1 MHGVMDRATSFTRLM
16 ARLPEWSIIA
26 YDRRGYA
33 RSSHKGPPETFEQQV
48 HDLVEVLGEEGEP
61 ATAFGHSYGGDV
73 VLATAAE
80 HPGLITAAAVWEP
93 PQPWMPW
100 WPDHSTSR
108 GAGAEL
114 DPTEQAERFMRR
126 VVGDMVWER
135 LPSSTRAAR
144 RAEGATLQA
153 EIAAL
158 AAGAPFD
165 PERIRVPVTVGRGG
179 RSSAHQRRGV
189 RELAASLP
197 MGEMEEIQDASHGAH
212 LSHPSELA
220 DLIRRVAGRGTMN

>member
-1 MHGVMDRATSFTRLM
+1 MDRATSFTRLM

-33 RSSHKGPPETFEQQV
+33 RSSAKGPPESFGEQV
-48 HDLVEVLGEEGEP
+48 HDLLEVLDGEP
-61 ATAFGHSYGGDV
+61 AVAFGHSFGGDV

-80 HPGLITAAAVWEP
+80 HPGLITAAVAWEP
-93 PQPWMPW
+93 PQPWLTW

-108 GAGAEL
+108 GAGSEMDA
-114 DPTEQAERFMRR
+114 PEQAERFMRR
-126 VVGDMVWER
+126 MVGDKVWDR
-135 LPSSTRAAR
+135 LPSATRAAR

-153 EIAAL
+153 EIATL

-165 PERIRVPVTVGRGG
+165 PGHIGIPVIVGRGE

-197 MGEMEEIQDASHGAH
+197 QGEMAEIKEAGHGAH
-212 LSHPSELA
+212 LSHPGELA
-220 DLIRRVAGRGTMN
+220 DLIRDAAARA